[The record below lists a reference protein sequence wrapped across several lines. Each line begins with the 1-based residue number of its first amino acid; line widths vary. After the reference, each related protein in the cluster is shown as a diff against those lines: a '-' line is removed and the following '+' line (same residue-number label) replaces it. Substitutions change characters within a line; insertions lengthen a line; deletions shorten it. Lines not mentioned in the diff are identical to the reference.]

1 MADNLIPNCVGR
13 QIAIDASCGC
23 TLSRMSITGLT
34 PQDILDLAN
43 KEINLTN
50 LILQAKEA
58 KMLGVPE
65 RGLSALLKGTIRDI
79 KSGLKIDTTMNEQS
93 IIMPFIQRTQSSFI
107 NDNYFSIVSAT
118 PTPGAGTGTIKFSSW
133 DITLGLGS
141 SWLKTD
147 LDKLEL
153 SFVPGSTLIVHTW
166 DSVATKNA
174 VTNQFEIISAVNA
187 DVGATHQAKVT
198 VVPNI
203 TDTAYNLLTDAERRL
218 YHPTF
223 GYAQTGANNVDDRE
237 SYCNSQRAD
246 MSKKIVLNWIQTVR
260 TSICTQQSYEEVLNA
275 ILGGKVND
283 YLKGFKYLSL
293 ANQEKVKLARAEK
306 EWMNSIMFGQA
317 INGNQNITD
326 WRSLPA
332 VLDPNDT
339 TCQLGV
345 KANALGFFTILN
357 NCNRVVD
364 LAGAALDLDFIFA
377 ELYKLRRTRE
387 AEGDS
392 VPIIDS
398 LTDRYTSATIYE
410 SMQKY
415 YKARYGIDTT
425 RYANINQEI
434 THDGFIMFNY
444 NVYDIPDAATKW
456 LVATDDYFNDLID
469 AAPAKAIGWDF
480 KTRARALVFI
490 DWSDA
495 FVGVLDT
502 KAVTR
507 KNPDPATAAIYK
519 CVIEPNVNT
528 YQLRSK
534 TFTPVMDRPGRHLWI
549 YNFSGACPKVSTLG
563 CTVPQS

>member
-1 MADNLIPNCVGR
+1 MADNLLPNCVGR

-23 TLSRMSITGLT
+23 TLSRMTITGLT
-34 PQDILDLAN
+34 PADILDLAN
-43 KEINLTN
+43 KEIHLTQ

-107 NDNYFSIVSAT
+107 NDNYFTIVSAS
-118 PTPGAGTGTIKFSSW
+118 PTPGAGTGIIHPGSW
-133 DITLGLGS
+133 DVTLGLGD

-153 SFVPGSTLIVHTW
+153 SFVPGSTLIMHSW
-166 DSVATKNA
+166 DAVATKNA
-174 VTNQFEIISAVNA
+174 ITVQAEIISAVNA
-187 DVGATHQAKVT
+187 DSGATHQAKVT
-198 VVPNI
+198 VVPNL
-203 TDTAYNLLTDAERRL
+203 TAEAYLALSDAARRL
-218 YHPTF
+218 VHPTF
-223 GYAQTGANNVDDRE
+223 GYAQTGANNIDDRE

-246 MSKKIVLNWIQTVR
+246 LSKRIVLNWIQTVR

-283 YLKGFKYLSL
+283 YLKGFKYASL
-293 ANQEKVKLARAEK
+293 AQQEKVKLARAEK
-306 EWMNSIMFGQA
+306 EWMNSVMFGQA
-317 INGNQNITD
+317 INGNQNQTD
-326 WRSLPA
+326 WRSLPS

-345 KANALGFFTILN
+345 KANALGIFTLLQ

-364 LAGAALDLDFIFA
+364 MAGGNLDLDFIFA
-377 ELYKLRRTRE
+377 EIYKLRRTRE

-398 LTDRYTSATIYE
+398 LTDRYTSATIFE
-410 SMQKY
+410 TMTKY
-415 YKARYGIDTT
+415 YKARYGVDVT
-425 RYANINQEI
+425 RFADINQKI

-444 NVYDIPDAATKW
+444 NVYDIPDAGTKW
-456 LVATDDYFNDLID
+456 LVAVDDYFNDLID
-469 AAPAKAIGWDF
+469 AAPAKAVGWDF
-480 KTRARALVFI
+480 KTRARALVFV
-490 DWSDA
+490 DWSDTY
-495 FVGVLDT
+495 VGVLDT
-502 KAVTR
+502 KSVTR

-534 TFTPVMDRPGRHLWI
+534 TYTVVLDRPGRHLWI
-549 YNFSGACPKVSTLG
+549 YNFTDECPSVSLKG
-563 CTVPQS
+563 CVVPQS